1 MGERGWYGIRT
12 IYEHLNRAQGRD
24 RVYEERIVIVQ
35 AISPEEAIEKAE
47 REAESYAN
55 EGVSYL
61 GYAIGF
67 HMFGPP
73 GEGIEVF
80 SLMRD
85 SRMEPNRYL
94 DRFFDTGRERSLAR
108 PDHP

>member
-1 MGERGWYGIRT
+1 MGEGGWYGIRT
-12 IYEHLNRAQGRD
+12 IYEHLNRAHGQD
-24 RVYEERIVIVQ
+24 RVYEERIVIVE
-35 AISPEEAIEKAE
+35 AESNEEAMEKAE
-47 REAESYAN
+47 REAESYASEDVN
-55 EGVSYL
+55 YL

-73 GEGIEVF
+73 GEGVEVF
-80 SLMRD
+80 SLTRA
-85 SRMEPNRYL
+85 SRMEPERYL